1 MKISIVALLA
11 IQGVTAQ
18 LSKKP
23 LRGGAKD
30 LAEDEARVLEG
41 RRLSMSM
48 IQSPGEYQWDGK
60 WPEETTTEA
69 TKAGDWSDW
78 KGNSKASKSTST
90 KSSKSSDKDWW
101 SPAPT
106 VSNAPTDAKEW
117 DGWWSGKS
125 GKSSGGKS
133 TKPSGKAG
141 KSSGSWESGKG
152 KQCGPA
158 DIEGVYQCKLTCSLI
173 IYPGMLYFLPMC

>member
-11 IQGVTAQ
+11 IQGATAQ

-60 WPEETTTEA
+60 WPAETTTEA
-69 TKAGDWSDW
+69 TK
-78 KGNSKASKSTST
+78 
-90 KSSKSSDKDWW
+90 
-101 SPAPT
+101 
-106 VSNAPTDAKEW
+106 
-117 DGWWSGKS
+117 
-125 GKSSGGKS
+125 
-133 TKPSGKAG
+133 
-141 KSSGSWESGKG
+141 GSRKWQTFPHLQTNENL
-152 KQCGPA
+152 Q
-158 DIEGVYQCKLTCSLI
+158 D
-173 IYPGMLYFLPMC
+173 